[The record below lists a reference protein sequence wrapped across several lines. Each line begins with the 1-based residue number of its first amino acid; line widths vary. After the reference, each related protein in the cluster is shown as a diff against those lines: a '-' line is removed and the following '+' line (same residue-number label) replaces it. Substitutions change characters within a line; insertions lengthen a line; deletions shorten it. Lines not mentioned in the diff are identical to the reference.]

1 MNHIYGM
8 NTLMIIDSLLL
19 FRKKIKEFVLMY
31 HFLEEGWWGRG
42 KKKGNVESSW
52 VNLELNFSF
61 EFDTSW

>member
-1 MNHIYGM
+1 MDHIYGM

-31 HFLEEGWWGRG
+31 HFLGEGGD